1 MFRRWRNVEILT
13 TDYFVK
19 KRLLQMSNFIHN
31 LYELNN
37 SCIKNRKPPTK
48 KKSDT
53 IFQNYYKPHDFA

>member
-1 MFRRWRNVEILT
+1 
-13 TDYFVK
+13 
-19 KRLLQMSNFIHN
+19 MSNFINN

-53 IFQNYYKPHDFA
+53 IFQMSSTITSGLQFRPSDWFGFKELQISGVNP